1 MRRLRIV
8 GRALAAGAL
17 GLAGLAAVAGPVDAA
32 PPSVKCGMR
41 ISQDTTLTA
50 DVGPCANDGIVIAA
64 DGVTLDL
71 AGHTVS
77 GKVARSNQSGIL
89 FKGVSGS
96 TVKNGTVTGFDA
108 GVNVEGGSGNTVRE
122 VTARDNVN
130 HSVVSGNDWP
140 CDLGDGITVSES
152 RGNRILNNIVTKNGP
167 YSGISIVGNS
177 DSNTVAGNDVYAND
191 IPNRQPDGT
200 TAPCGAPFAR
210 PNQDIGIRIEG
221 PGADANVVG
230 DARFNEGT
238 RAAPNFVDYA
248 GNTVTDNQLYGITI
262 HGYVCNPREGDPP
275 GANNAQNII
284 RSNTVTGNGFAG
296 EREFGDGIAILSQ
309 GPVGTVCVSHTNSI
323 LSNTSDGN
331 AQDGIFLGGRASSNN
346 TVNSNVVNGN
356 GRHGINVTGP
366 TATALGSMNNTLIGN
381 SGSGNGT
388 NAAITVAKYDG
399 FDGNLS
405 CDNNRWLNN
414 IFGTVNQPC
423 VATAAP

>member
-1 MRRLRIV
+1 M
-8 GRALAAGAL
+8 GRFKRGICALAAAGL
-17 GLAGLAAVAGPVDAA
+17 SLAGLGGVADAA
-32 PPSVKCGMR
+32 PEARCGQR
-41 ISQDTTLTA
+41 IIKDTVLTT
-50 DVGPCANDGIVIAA
+50 DVGPCANDGLVIAA
-64 DGVTLDL
+64 DGITLDL
-71 AGHTVS
+71 NGHTVS
-77 GKVARSNQSGIL
+77 GRVAKVEQSGIL

-108 GVNVEGGSGNTVRE
+108 GVNIEGGSGNTVRG

-140 CDLGDGITVSES
+140 CELGDGITVAES
-152 RGNRILNNIVTKNGP
+152 RNNRILNNTVTGNGP
-167 YSGISIVGNS
+167 YSGISIVFNS
-177 DSNTVAGNDVYAND
+177 DANTVAGNNVYEND
-191 IPNRQPDGT
+191 IPNVQPDGT

-230 DARFNEGT
+230 NARFNEGT
-238 RAAPNFVDYA
+238 RADPNFVDYD
-248 GNTVTDNQLYGITI
+248 GNTVADNQLYGITI

-275 GANNAQNII
+275 GANNTQNII

-296 EREFGDGIAILSQ
+296 PNEFGDGIAILSQ

-346 TVNSNVVNGN
+346 TVNSNAVNGN

-366 TATALGSMNNTLIGN
+366 TATALGSINNTLVGN

-388 NAAITVAKYDG
+388 NAVIPGAKYDG
-399 FDGNLS
+399 FDGNPS
-405 CDNNRWLNN
+405 CDNNGWHGNT
-414 IFGTVNQPC
+414 FTTVNQPC
-423 VATAAP
+423 VLNP